1 MNISATSITH
11 IFRPSL
17 LFKIKRQQS
26 KPISPDIAN
35 NNLNHETA
43 LLTCLLMPTRTYS
56 NIVIAIIATR
66 VNDSAVRSVLATS
79 HCLFLFSAFDAHK
92 IITASAKSQKKS
104 TRLVWVWVSSIENN
118 RQNNPREIQGEREA
132 STSKESEQ
140 AMNGHRERTYT
151 RTERD

>member
-1 MNISATSITH
+1 
-11 IFRPSL
+11 
-17 LFKIKRQQS
+17 
-26 KPISPDIAN
+26 
-35 NNLNHETA
+35 
-43 LLTCLLMPTRTYS
+43 MPTRTYS

-79 HCLFLFSAFDAHK
+79 HCLFLFLHSTLIK
-92 IITASAKSQKKS
+92 LSLQVPKAKKKS

-118 RQNNPREIQGEREA
+118 RQNNPREIQRERET

-151 RTERD
+151 RTERDWRWIMTACRPVRRVVSVKSSAYFDSGFMPAIVLCAVQYIMPI